1 MNYTVKLRNRLWLFK
16 LDREGSAG
24 RHFRELAAAR
34 EWDAARL
41 RADREERLKGL
52 LRHCLRHV
60 PYYQPLL
67 TTSGWNGCGNTA
79 PAGLAALPLL
89 RKDILK
95 RQFDNLRSS
104 DLARRK
110 WYLKTSGGSTGKPAV
125 FIQDEYY
132 QQWNRALAM
141 LQDHL
146 TGYCPGE
153 SKVVLWGSERDLFQE
168 RENFRVR
175 LGRRLRNETWLNAY
189 RMSPEAM
196 AAYIRKINRIRPKQI
211 LAYVESLVELCRFSR
226 RTGRPIRSP
235 RNAVVTAGVLTPAA
249 RDLMEETLQ
258 APVFNQYGSREV
270 GIIAKECSQ
279 KGLHLNVLTHFVEIT
294 GTGGEVLSPGETGD
308 IVVTLLTNYAMPLLR
323 YRIGDRGSF
332 AAGPCSCG
340 CSWPRLAAVE
350 GRVTDNFIT
359 AGGTMIYGALF
370 RHFLFFQEWIKKY
383 QIVQEDYLRI
393 RYLIVPWDDGGVP
406 SAARQRDLEEIAGLT
421 RRVMGVDC
429 RVDFDFVEEI
439 EPSPSG
445 KHHYT
450 ISRIGG
456 R

>member
-1 MNYTVKLRNRLWLFK
+1 MNLADGVRNRLWLFK
-16 LDREGSAG
+16 LGREGSA
-24 RHFRELAAAR
+24 RERFRKLAAAR

-60 PYYQPLL
+60 PYYRSLLSAAGWDGRGQP
-67 TTSGWNGCGNTA
+67 A
-79 PAGLAALPLL
+79 ADGLAALPLL
-89 RKDILK
+89 TKDILK
-95 RQFDNLRSS
+95 RQFESLRSS

-125 FIQDEYY
+125 FVQDEYY
-132 QQWNRALAM
+132 KQWNRALAI
-141 LQDHL
+141 LQDRL

-153 SKVVLWGSERDLFQE
+153 SKVILWGSERDLFQE

-175 LGRRLRNETWLNAY
+175 FGRRLRNENWLNAY

-196 AAYIRKINRIRPKQI
+196 AAYIRKINRVRPKQI

-226 RTGRPIRSP
+226 RTGSPIRSP

-323 YRIGDRGSF
+323 YRIGDQGSF
-332 AAGPCSCG
+332 ASGACPCG

-359 AGGTMIYGALF
+359 ADGTMIHGALF
-370 RHFLFFQEWIKKY
+370 RHFLFFYEWIKRY
-383 QIVQEDYLRI
+383 QIVQEDYLQV
-393 RYLIVPWDDGGVP
+393 RYLIVPWENGGP
-406 SAARQRDLEEIAGLT
+406 PAGRDRDLEKIAGLT
-421 RRVMGVDC
+421 RRVMGRDC
-429 RVDFDFVEEI
+429 RVDFEFFDEL

-445 KHHYT
+445 KHRYT

-456 R
+456 S